1 MSKRVRKSSK
11 PAKPKAYFLL
21 GANEYAKPR
30 AARFSADAD
39 PELLAKARRH
49 HAPLADRGDQ

>member
-11 PAKPKAYFLL
+11 PAKPKAYVLL

-30 AARFSADAD
+30 AARFATTPIPNCWPRPPTPCTS
-39 PELLAKARRH
+39 
-49 HAPLADRGDQ
+49 G